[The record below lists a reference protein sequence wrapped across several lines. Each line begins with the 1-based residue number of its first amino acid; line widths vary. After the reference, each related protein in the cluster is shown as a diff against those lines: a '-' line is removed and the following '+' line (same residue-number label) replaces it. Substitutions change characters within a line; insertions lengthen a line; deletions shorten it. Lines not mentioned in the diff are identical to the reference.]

1 MAFSEDVSS
10 SVDTSSNVGRN
21 SSKGDDSVGGSVG
34 ARVALWT
41 KMLEQERT
49 PPPPLDGALGVRRR
63 ARSARFKTQPVTL
76 EEVAHAHALNSSLP
90 ATDSA
95 ITSTQTTP
103 HHQEIGT
110 NWHFPPH
117 IDPFARTNPP
127 SSGHNI
133 FSCPSLSFYSFL
145 TIVIYSELPCKILST
160 LMLPYL

>member
-1 MAFSEDVSS
+1 MAFNEDVSS
-10 SVDTSSNVGRN
+10 SVDSSSSVGRN
-21 SSKGDDSVGGSVG
+21 SSVGDNSVGGSVG

-76 EEVAHAHALNSSLP
+76 EEVAHAHALNSSQP

-117 IDPFARTNPP
+117 IDPLLEQTLLPQYI
-127 SSGHNI
+127 SSFHVLL
-133 FSCPSLSFYSFL
+133 PHSFHTF
-145 TIVIYSELPCKILST
+145 VIYSELPERYFLH
-160 LMLPYL
+160 